1 MKEVTLTVKS
11 ENGMHARPASLLVS
25 QVGKVKSDVTIRKG
39 EHQANLKSLMGL
51 LSLGICQNDTV
62 TIQISGGD
70 EAKVLDLIVRS
81 GQEYGLW

>member
-25 QVGKVKSDVTIRKG
+25 QVGKVKSDVVIRKG
-39 EHQANLKSLMGL
+39 EQEANLKSLLGL
-51 LSLGICQNDTV
+51 LSLGVCQNDTIV
-62 TIQISGGD
+62 IRVSGGD
-70 EAKVLDLIVRS
+70 EAQVMDQIIRS